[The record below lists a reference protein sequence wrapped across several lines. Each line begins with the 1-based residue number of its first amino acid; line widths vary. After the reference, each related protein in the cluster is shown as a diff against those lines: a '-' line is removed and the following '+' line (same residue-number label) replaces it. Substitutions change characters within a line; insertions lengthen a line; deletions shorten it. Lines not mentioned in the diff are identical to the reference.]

1 MRGPHLLLCALLL
14 ASTGCTATFQNG
26 GAAGPEQTE
35 WSHFF
40 LFGWIG
46 HDEMEARDLCDGAP
60 FSRVRTGENGLTV
73 GATLLTLGIYTPR
86 RVVYACEAPTK

>member
-1 MRGPHLLLCALLL
+1 MRGPPLLLCALLL

-40 LFGWIG
+40 VFGWIV
-46 HDEMEARDLCDGAP
+46 HDEMEARDLCDGAG
-60 FSRVRTGENGLTV
+60 FSRVRTGENGLTL
-73 GATLLTLGIYTPR
+73 GASLLTLGIYTPR
-86 RVVYACEAPTK
+86 RVVYACEAPAK